1 MTVKERLHRL
11 VDLLPERETPIAT
24 RFLEILAAS
33 TDPVHRAHLL
43 APEDEE
49 NVDDDLDGGLTEA
62 RAEPSVSHEE
72 ARRRLLGAA

>member
-11 VDLLPERETPIAT
+11 VDLLPEREEPIAT

-33 TDPVHRAHLL
+33 RDPVLLAHLL
-43 APEDEE
+43 APDDEE
-49 NVDDDLDGGLTEA
+49 DADDDRDGGLTEA
-62 RAEPSVSHEE
+62 RAEASVAHEE